1 MKFGIFRAHL
11 AGIAEGRH
19 RHRTPEAERQMMGRR
34 RQGDAPRSPA
44 AQSQSNRKTTR
55 NGFLT

>member
-34 RQGDAPRSPA
+34 RQDARRSTA
-44 AQSQSNRKTTR
+44 AQSQTNREKTR